1 MSACL
6 HKKGQC
12 KRPRHCNVWI
22 SVKKKH
28 SARYKKK
35 KKRKNIVIV
44 RRVSDFFFVNISASR
59 LLNNGFTEWNR
70 ASCVRSNRKLK
81 LSSPQVRAT
90 KFTQ

>member
-1 MSACL
+1 MRVYI
-6 HKKGQC
+6 KK
-12 KRPRHCNVWI
+12 V
-22 SVKKKH
+22 SVKGHAIVMCGLVSRK
-28 SARYKKK
+28 SILLVTKKK
-35 KKRKNIVIV
+35 KEKNIVIV

>member
-1 MSACL
+1 MRVYI
-6 HKKGQC
+6 KK
-12 KRPRHCNVWI
+12 V
-22 SVKKKH
+22 SVKGHAIVMCGLVSRK
-28 SARYKKK
+28 SILLVTKKK